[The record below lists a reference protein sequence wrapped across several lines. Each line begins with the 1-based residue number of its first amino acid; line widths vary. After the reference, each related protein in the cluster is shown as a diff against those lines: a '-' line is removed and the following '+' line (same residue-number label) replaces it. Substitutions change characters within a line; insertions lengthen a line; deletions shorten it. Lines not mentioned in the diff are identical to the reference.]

1 MSPRQKRRTEIV
13 AVSIPEHVWTHPAYR
28 ALQPVERVLLV
39 ELLALARQVGTDEPL
54 VCSSVMAGNMC
65 KVSWQVA
72 RRALLGLRKKGFIV
86 IVKSG
91 VRRRGAAA
99 GLASEYLVTCLPY
112 QGELPTADYNR
123 LHWKAF
129 DKLAPAFPEASL
141 SNAPARTSETAS
153 ESPELGAADSKSAY
167 MAFTSERVIHKLLKE
182 QEKNIVSGKSGM
194 LHQRIDSEPISVHQ
208 RIEHKPA
215 KLPWSKPV
223 VRYIGEITPEQY
235 ATLNL
240 DPPAGA
246 PVNAL
251 AGAASRVLH

>member
-1 MSPRQKRRTEIV
+1 MSPRQKRRTEIGETWEAIRQRGIPKV

-129 DKLAPAFPEASL
+129 DKIAPAFPEASL
-141 SNAPARTSETAS
+141 SNAPART
-153 ESPELGAADSKSAY
+153 SAY

-215 KLPWSKPV
+215 KLTWSKPV

-235 ATLNL
+235 ATLNWE
-240 DPPAGA
+240 PPAGA

-251 AGAASRVLH
+251 AFAATRVLH